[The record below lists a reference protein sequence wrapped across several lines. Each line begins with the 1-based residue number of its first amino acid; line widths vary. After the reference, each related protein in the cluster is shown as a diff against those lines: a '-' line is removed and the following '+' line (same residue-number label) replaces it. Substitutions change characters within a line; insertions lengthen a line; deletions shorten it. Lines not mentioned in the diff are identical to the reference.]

1 MSAVSSDVA
10 QVRRFNRIVTERVGA
25 LEARFVGRDLSLG
38 EARVLWEIG
47 RGGRDVRSL
56 RTRLALDS
64 GYLSRLL
71 RALEQAGLVVI
82 EPAEADR
89 RVRVARL
96 TPAGKREVG
105 VLDARSDELA
115 ATLLEPLTAGQRER
129 LVGAMG
135 EVERLLTATMTE
147 IGPMDPAAPDA
158 RHCLRSYFA
167 EIDRRFAHGFDP
179 ARSVPF
185 PDDEMRPPVGL
196 LLVASLRGEPV
207 GCGALRLH
215 GAGEPA
221 EIKRLWVAES
231 ARGLG
236 FGRRL
241 MAELEGR
248 AAEAG
253 APAVRLDT
261 NGALVEAIA
270 LYRSSGYVEI
280 ERFNAEQHADHWFEK
295 ELPAR
300 RRRSPAPAPARAR
313 RRRS

>member
-1 MSAVSSDVA
+1 MAAADVA

-25 LEARFVGRDLSLG
+25 LEARFVGRELSLG
-38 EARVLWEIG
+38 EARLLWEIG

-56 RTRLALDS
+56 RTQLGLDS

-71 RALEQAGLVVI
+71 RALADAGLIVL
-82 EPAEADR
+82 EPAASDR

-96 TPAGKREVG
+96 TRAGEREVA

-115 ATLLEPLTAGQRER
+115 ASLLEPLSAGQRER

-135 EVERLLTATMTE
+135 EVERLLTAAMTE
-147 IGPMDPAAPDA
+147 IAPMDPAAPDA

-167 EIDRRFAHGFDP
+167 EIDRRFSHGFDP

-185 PDDEMRPPVGL
+185 PEEEMRPPAGL

-215 GAGEPA
+215 GGEPA

-236 FGRRL
+236 LGRRL
-241 MAELEGR
+241 MVALEGL
-248 AAEAG
+248 AAEHG

-280 ERFNAEQHADHWFEK
+280 ERFNEEQHADHWFEK
-295 ELPAR
+295 ALPAR
-300 RRRSPAPAPARAR
+300 R
-313 RRRS
+313 